1 MRNNVL
7 QLSIGI
13 VLLIT
18 IAACGA
24 NEDDSSASVDSP
36 APPAQ
41 APASVIEK
49 APGAGQTSKETGTE
63 SPQASG
69 DITKIEVVNQDPA
82 GSGKYQFS
90 PAEMQFQ
97 VGETVEFTITA
108 ETEFH
113 TFNVDELSIDQ
124 SVDGGETIVFTHT
137 FDTAGTF
144 RLYCIPHGENGMEGQ
159 IVVQ

>member
-7 QLSIGI
+7 QFAIGI
-13 VLLIT
+13 LLLIA
-18 IAACGA
+18 IAACGG
-24 NEDDSSASVDSP
+24 NENDSSTSVDSP

-49 APGAGQTSKETGTE
+49 APGAGQGSKETGTE
-63 SPQASG
+63 SSQASG
-69 DITKIEVVNQDPA
+69 NITKVKVVNQDPA

-90 PAEMQFQ
+90 PDEMQFK

-113 TFNVDELSIDQ
+113 TFNVDELNIDQ

-159 IVVQ
+159 IIVQ

>member
-7 QLSIGI
+7 QLAI
-13 VLLIT
+13 VILLMIS

-24 NEDDSSASVDSP
+24 NENDSSASVDSQ

-49 APGAGQTSKETGTE
+49 APGAGQASKETGTE
-63 SPQASG
+63 SSKASG
-69 DITKIEVVNQDPA
+69 DITKVNVVNQDPA

-90 PAEMQFQ
+90 PDEMQFK
-97 VGETVEFTITA
+97 VGEIVQFTITA

-113 TFNVDELSIDQ
+113 TFNVDELNIDQ

>member
-24 NEDDSSASVDSP
+24 NDDDSSTSVDSP

-49 APGAGQTSKETGTE
+49 VPGAGQASKETGTE
-63 SPQASG
+63 SSQTSG
-69 DITKIEVVNQDPA
+69 DITKIKVVNQDPA

-90 PAEMQFQ
+90 PAEMQFK
-97 VGETVEFTITA
+97 VGETVEFTIAA

-113 TFNVDELSIDQ
+113 TFNVDELNIDQ